1 MELVLVAFISI
12 CILLLSHE
20 IKVIEN
26 LRTQIRALEEDLKSL
41 AEENKKLTET
51 KSLDMCKEVNLVTQR
66 NSRDV
71 TISRLREKDDCI
83 QDSLRLIN
91 QCSEIMRGIL
101 EDRCQISNQ
110 C

>member
-1 MELVLVAFISI
+1 MELVLIAFISI
-12 CILLLSHE
+12 FILLLSHE

-26 LRTQIRALEEDLKSL
+26 LRTQIRVLEEDLKSL
-41 AEENKKLTET
+41 AEENKKLTDT
-51 KSLDMCKEVNLVTQR
+51 KSLNMCKEVNLVTQR

-83 QDSLRLIN
+83 GDSLRLIN
-91 QCSEIMRGIL
+91 QCTEIMRGIL
-101 EDRCQISNQ
+101 EDRSQISNQ